1 MIGVASTA
9 PGYSL
14 AASLG
19 FVVAVQGI
27 GLQAPAIMLLA
38 FVPMLLI
45 ASAYYYMNRA
55 DPDCGTTFSWVTRAM
70 GPRLGW
76 LGGWAIVVA
85 DVIVM
90 ANLAQIAGLYSFLLV
105 GWQSAADSTTAVTI
119 VGVVW
124 IAIMTAICVIGI
136 ELSARTQVGL
146 LGAEILTLVVFAVVA
161 LVAVAT
167 GNAGEHAVDPS
178 LSWINPLQIDS
189 FSAMVSGVLIAVF
202 IYWGWDSTVT
212 VNEESRDANEGPGKA
227 ALLATVILLAIYV
240 IVSVA
245 AQAYDGTQV
254 LIDNQDDVLSVLGQE
269 VFGSPLDKILI
280 IAVLTSAAA
289 STQTTILPT
298 ARTSLSMAR
307 AGAMPASLG
316 AVHPRFLTPHVSTIL
331 MGVLSI
337 VWYVGLTIVSE
348 NILFDSIAA
357 LGLMIAFYY
366 GLTGFACTIYYRRQL
381 LRSLKSFLLIGVGP
395 TLGGLMLTGIFV
407 KSCYRPLQARELRVR
422 RLLARARAAAGDR
435 RRLPDPR
442 RRADVR
448 VGRAAPGVL
457 PAQARGRRRAGRGD
471 GLMAGEIVVGFD
483 GRDGARAALE
493 EAARLAQGLGAG
505 LVVTFASAVSPLG
518 GEVKDLHDAV
528 AEHGRAVLEEAL
540 ADLRGRGVEARAE
553 LVDEDP
559 APGMVDARRAARRA
573 DDRRRLGR
581 RGPAQGRAPR
591 LDAAQADPAQP
602 RAGPGRAELAPGMDV
617 EEAIRSR
624 RTHKAYGPEPVGRDT
639 LDELFELARWAP
651 NHHLTNPWRFRVLGP
666 GRSSGSRPPPTRS
679 TPARARSSTA
689 RRRSSPSR

>member
-1 MIGVASTA
+1 MGVVEVESSASGRPGVVDKGLKKDALGFVSSCVIGVASTA

-19 FVVAVQGI
+19 FVVAVAGV
-27 GLQAPAIMLLA
+27 GLQAPAVMLIA

-55 DPDCGTTFSWVTRAM
+55 DPDCGTTFSWATRAL
-70 GPRLGW
+70 GPSTGW

-105 GWQSAADSTTAVTI
+105 GWQSAADSTFAVTL

-146 LGAEILTLVVFAVVA
+146 LGAEIVTLVLFSVVA
-161 LVAVAT
+161 LVKVAT
-167 GNAGEHAVDPS
+167 GDAGPDAVDPS
-178 LSWINPLQIDS
+178 LSWLNPFAIDS
-189 FSAMVSGVLIAVF
+189 TSALISGVLIAVF

-212 VNEESRDANEGPGKA
+212 VNEESRDATEGPGKA
-227 ALLATVILLAIYV
+227 AVLATVILLAIYV
-240 IVSVA
+240 VVSYA
-245 AQAYDGTQV
+245 AQAYNGTQT
-254 LIDNQDDVLSVLGQE
+254 LIDNQDDVLSVLGTQ

-307 AGAMPASLG
+307 AGAMPESLG
-316 AVHPRFLTPHVSTIL
+316 RVHPRYLTPHVSTIL

-366 GLTGFACTIYYRRQL
+366 GMTGFACTVYYRRQL
-381 LRSLKSFLLIGVGP
+381 TKSLKSFLLIGVGP

-407 KSCYRPLQARELRVR
+407 KSCYDLSKPANSESGDSWFGLGPPLVIGVGFLLLGVVLMLIWRINHKAFFRRRPEVYGDPLQ
-422 RLLARARAAAGDR
+422 G
-435 RRLPDPR
+435 PT
-442 RRADVR
+442 
-448 VGRAAPGVL
+448 
-457 PAQARGRRRAGRGD
+457 
-471 GLMAGEIVVGFD
+471 
-483 GRDGARAALE
+483 
-493 EAARLAQGLGAG
+493 
-505 LVVTFASAVSPLG
+505 VT
-518 GEVKDLHDAV
+518 E
-528 AEHGRAVLEEAL
+528 
-540 ADLRGRGVEARAE
+540 
-553 LVDEDP
+553 
-559 APGMVDARRAARRA
+559 
-573 DDRRRLGR
+573 
-581 RGPAQGRAPR
+581 
-591 LDAAQADPAQP
+591 
-602 RAGPGRAELAPGMDV
+602 
-617 EEAIRSR
+617 
-624 RTHKAYGPEPVGRDT
+624 
-639 LDELFELARWAP
+639 
-651 NHHLTNPWRFRVLGP
+651 
-666 GRSSGSRPPPTRS
+666 
-679 TPARARSSTA
+679 
-689 RRRSSPSR
+689 